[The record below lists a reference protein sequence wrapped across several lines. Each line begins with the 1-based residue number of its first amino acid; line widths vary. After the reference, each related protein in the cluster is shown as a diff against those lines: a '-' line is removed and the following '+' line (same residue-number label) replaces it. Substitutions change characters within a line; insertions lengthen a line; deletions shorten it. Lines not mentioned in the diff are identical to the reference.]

1 MYPCHRHVLTYKNK
15 KAFQKDAYRPL
26 APTVYASPISTRCHL
41 RDWVDPQ
48 VNTFEE
54 VSSLWLSDGGGGDWN
69 WAGPVQW
76 SCEVQCGISNG
87 HMRTPHVDR
96 QTDTCKNITF
106 LQLCWRAVKNSEPW
120 SRVYLSSTSLF
131 LYAIYRDL
139 PWGVWHN
146 TMLWVL
152 TFVSSYSGI
161 SGDLFCLFDSSGNI
175 TFMFINISGVVDL
188 VQPWPD
194 TTKCGCSNTLLAYII
209 KWKSSMHEVCLT

>member
-1 MYPCHRHVLTYKNK
+1 M
-15 KAFQKDAYRPL
+15 
-26 APTVYASPISTRCHL
+26 SPHG
-41 RDWVDPQ
+41 
-48 VNTFEE
+48 FGG
-54 VSSLWLSDGGGGDWN
+54 SSCEDVWRGLW
-69 WAGPVQW
+69 AVPVQW
-76 SCEVQCGISNG
+76 GCEVQCAIGNG

-96 QTDTCKNITF
+96 QTHTCKNITF
-106 LQLCWRAVKNSEPW
+106 PQLCWRAVKNSEPW

-161 SGDLFCLFDSSGNI
+161 SGDLFCLFDSSGDT
-175 TFMFINISGVVDL
+175 TFMFINISGVVGL

-209 KWKSSMHEVCLT
+209 KWK